1 MIKNMVMES
10 LNMPMVIDMKEIGKM
25 EKDLIKATM
34 SILMVMSMKGNGE
47 MI

>member
-10 LNMPMVIDMKEIGKM
+10 LNMPMVIDMKEIGEM
-25 EKDLIKATM
+25 EKELIKATM
-34 SILMVMSMKGNGE
+34 SILMVMSMKDNGE